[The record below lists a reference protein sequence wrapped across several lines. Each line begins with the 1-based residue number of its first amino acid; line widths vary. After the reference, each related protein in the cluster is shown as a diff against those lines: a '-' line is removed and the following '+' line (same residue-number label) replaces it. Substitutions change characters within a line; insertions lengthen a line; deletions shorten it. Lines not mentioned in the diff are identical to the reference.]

1 MTRERK
7 DRSASWIIERHG
19 DSLLR
24 LAKIYGFTSW
34 QATST
39 VMSFPKQMPDGL
51 LDVTFPNRPGPDPF
65 LIEIETYPD
74 QETAAQLRDDA
85 AMVLLTRGVLPDIL
99 LIVLHPKG
107 NLVVSPEQVLASAH
121 GLSELRLRIHVVNL
135 WTVPAVEL
143 LAANDVGLIPWVP
156 LADFS
161 GSPQSLLQMCQDRI
175 EQQAK
180 PDEKANLLAATCAMA
195 EMRYNTTQLL
205 SLLGEQAMTM
215 QKVFDASPFIQRIK
229 AESARN
235 TTRKHILH
243 TLEKRMGSVPEDLA
257 AHLRTIDDEKKL
269 DCLHDVAIE
278 CANLDVF
285 RAALT
290 ETA

>member
-1 MTRERK
+1 MERERK

-24 LAKIYGFTSW
+24 LAKVSGFTSW
-34 QATST
+34 KASST

-51 LDVTFPNRPGPDPF
+51 LDVTFPNRSGPDPF

-74 QETAAQLRDDA
+74 QETSAQLRDDA

-135 WTVPAVEL
+135 WTVPAAEL

-156 LADFS
+156 LADFT
-161 GSPQSLLQMCQDRI
+161 GSRCCKCAKSASSSK
-175 EQQAK
+175 QA
-180 PDEKANLLAATCAMA
+180 
-195 EMRYNTTQLL
+195 R
-205 SLLGEQAMTM
+205 
-215 QKVFDASPFIQRIK
+215 
-229 AESARN
+229 
-235 TTRKHILH
+235 TRKRICSPPLARWRKCD
-243 TLEKRMGSVPEDLA
+243 TIVRNYSVCWE
-257 AHLRTIDDEKKL
+257 RKS
-269 DCLHDVAIE
+269 
-278 CANLDVF
+278 
-285 RAALT
+285 
-290 ETA
+290 